1 MTSVV
6 EEKKKLRKQMKTL
19 RAGISEEDLTKHRL
33 LLTDRF
39 LKICSEGAF
48 VAPFWEGVQKPTAL
62 FSYLDVAGEVPTRG
76 MIDIALMKGIPVF
89 LPKTYPDGIMVFVQV
104 NDLSDLTESRYHI
117 PEPEIL
123 PGASR
128 IVCRPEFTKIVERLT
143 GSELEVSDIN
153 DTAYQNAWMLVPGL
167 AFSEEGYRLGYGGG
181 YYDRY
186 VKDAACT
193 TVAMAYDFQ
202 IFPEIP
208 REAHDAK
215 CDNMLIL
222 KTL

>member
-48 VAPFWEGVQKPTAL
+48 VAPTAL